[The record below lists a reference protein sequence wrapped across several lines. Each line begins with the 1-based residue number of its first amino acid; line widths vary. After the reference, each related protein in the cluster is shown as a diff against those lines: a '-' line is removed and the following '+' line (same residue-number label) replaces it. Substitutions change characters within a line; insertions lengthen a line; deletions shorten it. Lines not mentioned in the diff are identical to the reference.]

1 MKGFFIDIQGTLID
15 DKNFLPLPGS
25 AEFLNYLNEKNIPFV
40 LITNNTKRSS
50 NEFQDYLKNLGFNFK
65 NYLDPLM
72 VLDEIV
78 GNKKIAAYGTEK
90 FLSVLKSKGYI
101 LEYNTPDAVLLGI
114 KLYTND
120 EFSQIIEFLL
130 SGAQLIG
137 MHKTS
142 LYSAQGKRYPGL
154 GAVLEMLKY
163 ATDRDYVTVGKPS
176 SSFFERAKSIL
187 GLNYDKITIISDD
200 LKGDLIPAKKLGMQ
214 TALVLSGKI
223 KSEKEISKK
232 PDFIF
237 KNLKEALNYWREN
250 GEEITRA

>member
-1 MKGFFIDIQGTLID
+1 MKGFFIDVQGTLID

-25 AEFLNYLNEKNIPFV
+25 IEFLDYLNENNIPFV
-40 LITNNTKRSS
+40 LITNNTKRYSA
-50 NEFQDYLKNLGFNFK
+50 EFQEYLKNMGFDYK

-72 VLDEIV
+72 VLDETL
-78 GNKKIAAYGTEK
+78 GNQKIAAYGTER
-90 FLSVLKSKGYI
+90 FLEVLKSKGFSFD
-101 LEYNTPDAVLLGI
+101 YNNPDAVLLGI
-114 KLYTND
+114 KLYSND

-130 SGAQLIG
+130 KGANLFG

-142 LYSAQGKRYPGL
+142 LYSYNDKRYPGL

-176 SSFFERAKSIL
+176 VSFFEKAKSIL

-200 LKGDLIPAKKLGMQ
+200 LKGDLIPAARVGMK

-223 KSEKEISKK
+223 KSEKEITEK
-232 PDFIF
+232 PDLIF
-237 KNLKEALNYWREN
+237 KNLKEALSYWRKN
-250 GEEITRA
+250 GE